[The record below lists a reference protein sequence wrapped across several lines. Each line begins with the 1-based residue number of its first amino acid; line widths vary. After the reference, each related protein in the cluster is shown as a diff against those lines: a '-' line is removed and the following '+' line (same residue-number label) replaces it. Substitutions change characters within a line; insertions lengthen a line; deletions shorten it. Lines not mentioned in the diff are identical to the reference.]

1 VKSLFVAWQDASTQQ
16 WAPVGQLTR
25 SDGLFRFVYTR
36 GAEKMSNFHPF
47 GQMDNIHKAY
57 TSTEL
62 FPLFANRVL
71 AKNRPEYDQY
81 LGWLGLSASNYDAL
95 EELALTGGF
104 RATDSVE
111 IFPCPEPTESKNYEV
126 YFFCRG
132 MQHLHAENHERAR
145 ELKPGEQLFLMA
157 DVQNKMDDKALLMR
171 TDDPVT
177 LVGYA
182 PRYYSAEFSQVLKAN
197 SSDQVEVT
205 VDKVNRDA
213 PLQYRV
219 LCKLKSPWPV
229 NFSLCAQG
237 EFELLA

>member
-1 VKSLFVAWQDASTQQ
+1 VKSLFVAWQDASTRQ

-25 SDGLFRFVYTR
+25 AGGLYRFVYTR
-36 GAEKMSNFHPF
+36 GAEIMPNFRPF

-57 TSTEL
+57 TAAEL

-81 LGWLGLSASNYDAL
+81 LEWLGLTASNYVAL

-104 RATDSVE
+104 RATDSIE
-111 IFPCPEPTESKNYEV
+111 IFPCPEPSESKSYEV
-126 YFFCRG
+126 YFFCRE
-132 MQHLHAENHERAR
+132 MQYLHAENRERAR
-145 ELKPGEQLFLMA
+145 ELKSRERLYLMA
-157 DVQNKMDDKALLMR
+157 DLQNNTDDMALLMR

-197 SSDQVEVT
+197 STDQVVVT

-213 PLQYRV
+213 PLHYRV
-219 LCKLKSPWPV
+219 RCKLKSPWPA
-229 NFSLCAQG
+229 NFSPCAQG